1 MEELILTYRKLVMP
15 EDINHA
21 RTLFGGRLMQWA
33 DEAAVLYAM
42 CQLGTKSIV
51 TLKVSEVLFKNP
63 AENGDILE
71 FWTRKKKIGNTS
83 LSVDCI
89 VTRKVIDSP
98 RERPIPPNIEKGEY
112 MGDPK
117 GIILSCEFVFVS
129 VDHNKKPVRHKLA
142 K

>member
-1 MEELILTYRKLVMP
+1 MDDLILTYRKLVMP

-63 AENGDILE
+63 SENGDILE
-71 FWTRKKKIGNTS
+71 FWTRKKKVGKTS
-83 LSVDCI
+83 LVVDCI
-89 VTRKVIDSP
+89 VTKKLIDVP
-98 RERPIPPNIEKGEY
+98 REKPIAPDLVKGEY
-112 MGDPK
+112 MGDPNA
-117 GIILSCEFVFVS
+117 IILSCEFVFVT
-129 VDHNKKPVRHKLA
+129 VDENKKPTPHKLA

>member
-21 RTLFGGRLMQWA
+21 QTLFGGRLMQWA

-71 FWTRKKKIGNTS
+71 FWTRKKKIGTTS

-89 VTRKVIDSP
+89 VTRKIVDSP
-98 RERPIPPNIEKGEY
+98 REKPIAPDLKSGKY

-117 GIILSCEFVFVS
+117 GIILRCEFVFVT
-129 VDHNKKPVRHKLA
+129 VDVNKKPTKHQLA

>member
-1 MEELILTYRKLVMP
+1 MDELILTYRKLVMP

-21 RTLFGGRLMQWA
+21 KSLFGGRLMQWA

-83 LSVDCI
+83 LTVDCI
-89 VTRKVIDSP
+89 VTRKIVDSP
-98 RERPIPPNIEKGEY
+98 REKPIPPDIDHGSY
-112 MGDPK
+112 MGDPN
-117 GIILSCEFVFVS
+117 GIILRCEFVFVAL
-129 VDHNKKPVRHKLA
+129 DENKKPTKHKLA